1 MMPSFMDFALN
12 MLKNNPR
19 VSNNPMS
26 QQIISAIQNQ
36 DMAAAQQIANQICQ
50 QRGISV
56 EEAQRMTQEGM
67 NSFTNFKQ

>member
-1 MMPSFMDFALN
+1 MMPNFMNFALN

-36 DMAAAQQIANQICQ
+36 DMNEATKIANQICQ
-50 QRGISV
+50 ERGISI
-56 EEAQRMTQEGM
+56 EEAHRITQEGM
-67 NSFTNFKQ
+67 NSFTNFN